1 MSLTDLLTKTAK
13 RQADKPCVIF
23 RDQQYSY
30 STIDVYARRIAASLV
45 KRGVR
50 PGDRVVLLA
59 ANQAEWIA
67 AFFGVVGSGAVL
79 VPINTALTAS
89 EISYIIADSE
99 AAIIIVDEANLDRVA
114 DAGHKS
120 VLLLKKFGD
129 ADLEKPLANWIG
141 RISSDASSI
150 FYTSGTTGHPKGAVL
165 SHAANLAT
173 VVRVREVFEFKE
185 DDRILIAGSFSFIYN
200 SIINACS
207 AISVGATIILQ
218 ERFHPGEALDAI
230 AKERITVLM
239 SVPTAY
245 VMMTEWA
252 SQYPTD
258 TSSLRIT
265 VASGASLA
273 PTVIAR
279 ARERLG
285 VELLEAWGM
294 TEGTPIT
301 GYDTREFKRGV
312 PESAGKALPGCSV
325 RIVADD
331 GLDAAPN
338 DVGELV
344 FRSPSNMTGYFR
356 REKETAETIRDGWI
370 YSGDLARRDVNG
382 FIFIVGRKKDMIIR
396 GGANIYPAE
405 LEEVILGLSEVAECA
420 VVGVPDERYGET
432 VKAVIVLSPGHQLT
446 EGKVIAFC
454 EAKLAKYKVPSV
466 VEFRE
471 TLPKG
476 PTGKILKRLLVE
488 SPTQARTEGYQPS
501 C

>member
-13 RQADKPCVIF
+13 READKPCVIS
-23 RDQQYSY
+23 RGQQYSY
-30 STIDVYARRIAASLV
+30 STIDLYARRIAASLIR
-45 KRGVR
+45 RGVR

-59 ANQAEWIA
+59 SNRAEWIA
-67 AFFGVVGSGAVL
+67 AFFGIVGSGAVL
-79 VPINTALTAS
+79 VPINTALTTS
-89 EISYIIADSE
+89 EISFIIADSE
-99 AAIIIVDEANLDRVA
+99 AAVIIVDEALLDRVA
-114 DAGHKS
+114 GASLES
-120 VLLLKKFGD
+120 VLLLKEFGD
-129 ADLEKPLANWIG
+129 SYSESPLADWIV
-141 RISSDASSI
+141 RADSDASTI
-150 FYTSGTTGHPKGAVL
+150 FYTSGTTGRPKGAVL

-173 VVRVREVFEFKE
+173 VVRVRDVFAFKE
-185 DDRILIAGSFSFIYN
+185 NDRIFIAGSLSFIYN
-200 SIINACS
+200 SVINACS
-207 AISVGATIILQ
+207 AISVGATIILH

-230 AKERITVLM
+230 AKERVTVLM

-252 SQYPTD
+252 SQHTID
-258 TSSLRIT
+258 TSSVRIA
-265 VASGASLA
+265 VASGSSLA
-273 PTVIAR
+273 PTVITR

-285 VELLEAWGM
+285 IELFEAWGM

-301 GYDTREFKRGV
+301 GYDAREFKHGV

-325 RIVADD
+325 RIVGDD
-331 GLDAAPN
+331 GLDVAPN

-344 FRSPSNMTGYFR
+344 FRSQSNMTGYFR

-370 YSGDLARRDVNG
+370 YSGDLARRDVND

-405 LEEVILGLSEVAECA
+405 LEDVILGLSEVAECA
-420 VVGVPDERYGET
+420 VVGIPDERYGET
-432 VKAVIVLSPGHQLT
+432 VKAVIVLSPDHKLT
-446 EGKVIAFC
+446 EDKIIAFC

-471 TLPKG
+471 ALPKG

-488 SPTQARTEGYQPS
+488 SPAQVRAEGYQAS